1 MRSFIKLFFIAATV
15 FSSSQ
20 LLAQDK
26 NKTLLQ
32 TERMAK
38 ALELTDKQK
47 SALDKELKAAQ
58 VERKAAMEK
67 AKAIRE
73 EMKRDAFVARQAREA
88 KLKEIL
94 TPEQWKKY
102 ESSKKRVKGAMLNRG
117 KRGQDSRERGRFQ
130 GRSRIGQDRRPVR
143 DSLMRR
149 RMVMK
154 RRAHAPKQ
162 RKEAEEKEN
171 GGGN

>member
-1 MRSFIKLFFIAATV
+1 MRSFIKLFFIAAAV

-47 SALDKELKAAQ
+47 AALDKELKAAKEERQ
-58 VERKAAMEK
+58 VAMEK

-73 EMKRDAFVARQAREA
+73 EMRRDAFVAREAREA
-88 KLKEIL
+88 KLKDIL
-94 TPEQWKKY
+94 TEEQWAKY
-102 ESSKKRVKGAMLNRG
+102 ESAKKRGRGAMLNRA
-117 KRGQDSRERGRFQ
+117 KRGQDSRQGGRFQ
-130 GRSRIGQDRRPVR
+130 RRGQIREDGRRPMR
-143 DSLMRR
+143 DTLRR
-149 RMVMK
+149 RVVK
-154 RRAHAPKQ
+154 RRVEML
-162 RKEAEEKEN
+162 KEKKETEEKEN